1 MSPMATLDAGLIKL
15 LREQTGAG
23 VMECKKALEQSG
35 GDKEE
40 ALKILKARGAAIAA
54 KKADRVAKEGVVDS
68 YIHGGKI
75 GVLVEVNCE
84 TDFVG
89 RNEQFQTFVHDLGLQ
104 IAAMN
109 PKYVSQEDVP
119 SELVE
124 QEIHQLQE
132 MLVGAEG
139 DQFVSAQKSHMEKFY
154 QRLCLLDQLFVKDNS
169 KTIQDLLTEL
179 IASTGENIVVRR
191 FVRYQLGEGA

>member
-1 MSPMATLDAGLIKL
+1 MATIDAGVVKM

-23 VMECKKALEQSG
+23 VMDCKQALERAN
-35 GDKEE
+35 GDKDE
-40 ALKILKARGAAIAA
+40 ALKLLKARGAAIAA
-54 KKADRVAKEGVVDS
+54 KKADRVAKEGVVGA
-68 YIHGGKI
+68 YIHSNRI
-75 GVLVEVNCE
+75 GVLIEVNCE

-89 RNEQFQTFVHDLGLQ
+89 RNEQFQAFVHDLGLQ

-109 PKYVSQEDVP
+109 PKYISQEDVP
-119 SELVE
+119 SEWVG

-132 MLVGAEG
+132 MLVDAQG

-154 QRLCLLDQLFVKDNS
+154 QRLCLLNQVFVKDNS

-179 IASTGENIVVRR
+179 IASTGENIVIRR
-191 FVRYQLGEGA
+191 FVRYQLGENI